1 MNPEL
6 LNLDAATL
14 RNLLKEE
21 TRKFLVAL
29 EDGSSITDLENIRIN
44 IREISAALEQKE
56 RNSSRNGNNVA
67 A

>member
-1 MNPEL
+1 MNSNL

-14 RNLLKEE
+14 RTLLMEE

-29 EDGSSITDLENIRIN
+29 EDGSSIPDLEGIRRN
-44 IREISAALEQKE
+44 IREISAILEKKE
-56 RNSSRNGNNVA
+56 RNDSKDNNSIA